1 MFCIEIKR
9 MKFLTGFLMQSYG
22 LQQIIHHPG
31 TIDFFMLVNNLRF
44 LHQPDSI
51 AWNNDLFFLC
61 GKKRKSTGVC
71 HGRKRLKLP
80 ESSLSNHSPGG
91 QRLPHGQANFLR
103 KGDKRAAQ
111 SRHVGSGSERPLHKT
126 GKLTYPGRPPPGMS
140 NPEIRKAGM
149 TNLFLLSFFPVL
161 NCAGNP
167 DS

>member
-1 MFCIEIKR
+1 
-9 MKFLTGFLMQSYG
+9 
-22 LQQIIHHPG
+22 
-31 TIDFFMLVNNLRF
+31 
-44 LHQPDSI
+44 
-51 AWNNDLFFLC
+51 
-61 GKKRKSTGVC
+61 VC

-111 SRHVGSGSERPLHKT
+111 TKSGSERPLHKT

-149 TNLFLLSFFPVL
+149 TNLFLFSFFHVL
-161 NCAGNP
+161 NWAGKP
-167 DS
+167 VS